1 MPQTATAD
9 TAYLHEALHA
19 LGVDPDSILPADWHS
34 KAKALESRIHSR
46 AEARNRTLSV
56 AEPVETMEQFWELVA
71 ETEAGTSER
80 TYWDTFENGRR
91 LQLERTLASVYGA
104 DEAILLNCGMSAI
117 SVALGACKVSGGT
130 RLLVGRSRYFETS
143 GLLERH
149 LRPSGVNV
157 REVDVLKPG
166 AITEA
171 IEDFQ
176 PEVVFLETVA
186 NMPSVDAI
194 KDIRLLSGR
203 QPSPV
208 FIIDNSVQSVLTR
221 WFELLGAPDQVLV
234 LESGTKY
241 VTNDVMC
248 GVIYGAS
255 APLMKAA
262 RHYARDS
269 GQFLQA
275 RALSYLEPALL
286 ELLPLRM
293 AVHSRNVGAFVEEL
307 AAAQLEGP
315 TVSTLD
321 KRADHTNQDLFR
333 AGRGSLIY
341 LEISGSDPA
350 IYRQILHRWRSAS
363 LNCATAVVPDIR
375 AGFGWLRTSSRVY
388 ESAALNRSDAPSYL
402 RISVGL
408 EELDAIRASAL
419 CLSDAILATQAR
431 NRELAL

>member
-1 MPQTATAD
+1 MAQTATAE
-9 TAYLHEALHA
+9 TSYLNEALHA
-19 LGVDPDSILPADWHS
+19 LGIDTATILSGDWGE
-34 KAKALESRIHSR
+34 KASMLEERIHSR
-46 AEARNRTLSV
+46 AEARNRSLSV
-56 AEPVETMEQFWELVA
+56 AEPVESMEQFWDLVA
-71 ETEAGTSER
+71 QTEAGTTDR

-91 LQLERTLASVYGA
+91 LQLERVLSRVYGA

-117 SVALGACKVSGGT
+117 TVALGACKVTAGS

-149 LRPSGVNV
+149 LKPCGVIV
-157 REVDVLKPG
+157 REVDVMTPG
-166 AITEA
+166 AISEA
-171 IEDFQ
+171 IEEFQ
-176 PEVVFLETVA
+176 PEIVLLETVA

-194 KDIRLLSGR
+194 TDIRMLSFR

-221 WFELLGAPDQVLV
+221 WFELLGRPDQVLV
-234 LESGTKY
+234 VESGTKY

-275 RALSYLEPALL
+275 RALSYLEPVLM
-286 ELLPLRM
+286 ELLPHRM
-293 AVHSRNVGAFVEEL
+293 RIHSRNVRAFVEEIE
-307 AAAQLEGP
+307 AAQLKGLK
-315 TVSTLD
+315 VSTLD
-321 KRADHTNQDLFR
+321 KHANYTNQDMF
-333 AGRGSLIY
+333 GDGIGSLVY
-341 LEISGSDPA
+341 LEISGCGPEV
-350 IYRQILHRWRSAS
+350 YRNTLHQWRTAS
-363 LNCATAVVPDIR
+363 MECATAVVPDIR

-402 RISVGL
+402 RISIGL
-408 EELDAIRASAL
+408 EDLDAIKASAL
-419 CLSDAILATQAR
+419 CLSDAILSAQAR
-431 NRELAL
+431 QSESAL